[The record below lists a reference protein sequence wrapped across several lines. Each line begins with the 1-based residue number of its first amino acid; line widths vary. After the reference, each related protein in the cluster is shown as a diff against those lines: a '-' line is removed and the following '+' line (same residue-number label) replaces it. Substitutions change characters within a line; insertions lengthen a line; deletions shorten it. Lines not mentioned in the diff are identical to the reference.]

1 MNVRNT
7 IRRSGALLLGLSLGI
22 VFLEAQR
29 PLVPPFSHYT
39 LKNGLVVILNEDF
52 DLPVVS
58 VAVGYQAGSIYEV
71 PGKTGIAYLLEKLMM
86 SAGSANVSAFEHI
99 SNITR
104 VGGSLNATVLED
116 RTVFYQTVPSDYL
129 AMVLWLESDRMR
141 TLNLAQEKFEKARAE
156 LLDELR
162 NRKTTEPYLN
172 SLMAFDRI
180 VYTDFFFGHS
190 LLGDEDDVRN
200 LTLEDVKSFY
210 ESRFGP
216 QNAVLCVSGNFKK
229 LLVQEWVT
237 RYFESLP
244 AGKTVPPSFETPV
257 FAKEGVDR
265 TIEDNLASA
274 PALFLGFRLP
284 PSTHPDFPI
293 LKLLD
298 FVLMRGRSARL
309 PRRLLNRDKKIAFQL
324 TGGIEYRLHRPV
336 YKIFI
341 TASQPQISNCLNAT
355 FAELDKVKKAFLSE
369 AEITKAKRLYRQD
382 ILNRTGTSMD
392 RAIFFT
398 ESYWTLQSAGR
409 LLDDLP
415 GELDNVLKVTAS
427 DIVGI
432 MNRYFTVE
440 NSVILRVLMK

>member
-1 MNVRNT
+1 M
-7 IRRSGALLLGLSLGI
+7 RRSGALLLGLGLGI
-22 VFLEAQR
+22 VSLEAQK
-29 PLVPPFSHYT
+29 PLAPSLSHYT

-58 VAVGYQAGSIYEV
+58 VAVGYQAGSIHEL
-71 PGKTGIAYLLEKLMM
+71 PGKTGVAYLLEKLMM
-86 SAGSANVSAFEHI
+86 SAGSTNVSAYEHI

-104 VGGSLNATVLED
+104 VGGSFNATVLED
-116 RTVFYQTVPSDYL
+116 RTVFYQTVPSHHL

-141 TLNLAQEKFEKARAE
+141 ALNLSEEEFEKARAE
-156 LLDELR
+156 LMGELQ
-162 NRKTTEPYLN
+162 NRRTTEPYLN
-172 SLMAFDRI
+172 SFLAFDRI
-180 VYTDFFFGHS
+180 IYTDFFFGHS
-190 LLGDEDDVRN
+190 LLGDENDVRN
-200 LTLEDVKSFY
+200 LSLEDVKSFY

-216 QNAVLCVSGNFKK
+216 QNAVLCISGNFKK
-229 LLVQEWVT
+229 LLVREWVT

-244 AGKTVPPSFETPV
+244 AGKTAPSSFETPV
-257 FAKEGVDR
+257 FAKESVDR
-265 TIEDNLASA
+265 TIEDNLAAA

-284 PSTHPDFPI
+284 PPTHPDFPI
-293 LKLLD
+293 IKLLD
-298 FVLMRGRSARL
+298 FILMRGRSSRL

-355 FAELDKVKKAFLSE
+355 FAEFDKVKKAFLSE
-369 AEITKAKRLYRQD
+369 PEIAKAKRLYRQD
-382 ILNRTGTSMD
+382 ILNRTSTSMD
-392 RAIFFT
+392 RAIFLT

-415 GELDNVLKVTAS
+415 DELEKVLKVTAS

-432 MNRYFTVE
+432 MNRYFTIE